1 MNITHLPLIVQ
12 MPQEIIESEIFCRL
26 VPLKRLLI
34 KGCAVRITQDLDN
47 DIRMS
52 IYHYEYVPKFA
63 DERWVRVWGRTVS
76 PRIINTLADVQ
87 QQIYKLWESIPDEFK
102 RKGCDE

>member
-63 DERWVRVWGRTVS
+63 DERWVKVWGRTVS